1 VLKESLAKF
10 KTVAVMDRADT
21 VNAWGGALFTE
32 TTSAL
37 YDLAQRPKMLSYVYG
52 LGGKE
57 FSLADAATVLEQAY
71 AGRKEDLVT
80 YIGVR

>member
-1 VLKESLAKF
+1 
-10 KTVAVMDRADT
+10 MDRADT

-37 YDLAQRPKMLSYVYG
+37 YDLPERPKVLSYVYG

-57 FSLADAATVLEQAY
+57 FSLVDAATVLEQAL
-71 AGRKEDLVT
+71 AGRKDEFVT